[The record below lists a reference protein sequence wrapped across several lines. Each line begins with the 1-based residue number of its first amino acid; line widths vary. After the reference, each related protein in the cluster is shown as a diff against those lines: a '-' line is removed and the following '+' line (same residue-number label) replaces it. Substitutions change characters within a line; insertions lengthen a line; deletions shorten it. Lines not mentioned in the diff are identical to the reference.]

1 MCGASESSLDSN
13 CSHCGAVL
21 ATVACP
27 SCFGMVFQGSEFC
40 SHCGSKIEGVD
51 LQAMARCQCPR
62 CHVQLQL
69 ATIGQTQLAEC
80 ANCHG
85 LWVDHETANR
95 IYAEK
100 EKQCAVMGMTLESS
114 EPQEEVPD
122 SIRYLFCP
130 MCKELMNRV
139 NFAQC
144 SGIIVDVCK
153 AHGTWFDKDEL
164 RRIVEFIRS
173 GGLDKSRQMEMLKL
187 ASQRR
192 ALELQQNSQSAPLL
206 DRQTQDKSDFAV
218 DLGVGLVELL
228 ISLLK

>member
-1 MCGASESSLDSN
+1 
-13 CSHCGAVL
+13 
-21 ATVACP
+21 
-27 SCFGMVFQGSEFC
+27 
-40 SHCGSKIEGVD
+40 
-51 LQAMARCQCPR
+51 MARCQCPR